1 MVGFETADDAG
12 VYKLDSKL
20 ALIQTVDFFP
30 PIVDTPYLFGQI
42 AAANA
47 MSDVYAMGGRPLTA
61 MNLVAFPCGT
71 LSQDVLAE
79 ILRGGAEKIKEAGA
93 VVVGGHSIEDKEPKY
108 GLAVSGLVEIEKL
121 VTNAKAKVG
130 DRLVLTKPLGMG
142 ILATALKG
150 GEVSEE
156 EIMSAIET
164 AATLNEKAAEV
175 MKKIGVNACTD
186 VTGFGL
192 LGHLKVLLDASGVGA
207 QIRAKDVPIWSQ
219 AVSLAEIGLIPE
231 GCYHNEEYLKDSV
244 KLGSLESSLKSIF
257 FDPQTS
263 GGLLISVSKQR
274 SDGLVNALKQT
285 GLDTHAVIGEIVPRA
300 EEISVIEIV

>member
-1 MVGFETADDAG
+1 MGFETSDDAAI
-12 VYKLDSKL
+12 YKLNGKL

-47 MSDVYAMGGRPLTA
+47 MSDVYAMGGRPVTA

-71 LSQDVLAE
+71 LGQDVLAE

-108 GLAVSGLVEIEKL
+108 GLAVSGLVEIENL
-121 VTNAKAKVG
+121 VTNAQAKVG

-150 GEVSEE
+150 GEVDEG
-156 EIMSAIET
+156 EIMPAIEM
-164 AATLNEKAAEV
+164 AATLNRTAAEV
-175 MKKIGVNACTD
+175 MTKIGVNACTD

-192 LGHLKVLLDASGVGA
+192 LGHLKILLDASGVGA
-207 QIRAKDVPIWSQ
+207 QIKAEDVPVWPQ

-231 GCYHNEEYLKDSV
+231 GCYHNEEDLQNSV
-244 KLGSLESSLKSIF
+244 KLGSLEDSLKSVF

-263 GGLLISVSKQR
+263 GGLLISVSRQR
-274 SDGLVNALKQT
+274 SDELVNALKQA
-285 GLDTHAVIGEIVPRA
+285 GLNTHAVIGEVVPQA
-300 EEISVIEIV
+300 GGVGVIEIV